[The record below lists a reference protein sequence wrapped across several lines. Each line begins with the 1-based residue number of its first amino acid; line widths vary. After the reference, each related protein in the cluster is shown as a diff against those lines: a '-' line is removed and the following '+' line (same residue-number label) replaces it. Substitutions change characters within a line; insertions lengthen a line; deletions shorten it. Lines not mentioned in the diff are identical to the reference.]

1 MRQPRCLRSNSRR
14 LAATFLL
21 ALCAGFA
28 QAAEPEAA
36 DTTASPTASLD
47 AALVAAKARHAPV
60 LIDFYAPWCY
70 SCYYMAKNVKNGA
83 EWEALE
89 KTAVV
94 LELDADA
101 PDGAHWMKQWTVK
114 GLPSYVV
121 LNENGEELGRIPLEQ
136 TRPEFYK
143 KINAIIAH
151 GSPIEALKAKVKDG
165 SPASIAATREVLAA
179 YAARRDGDGG
189 LAWRDA
195 QPDAVKTALDKN
207 PQGKLWIARLKL
219 LSAANAKRP
228 EDAAA
233 IAPEV
238 FAGDLG
244 CERAYEVERAL
255 DATESLPADQ
265 RKKLFAPEK
274 PKFDTLLKTR
284 VFIAK
289 PTCADARSEVET
301 AVELDKALGDDK
313 AAVDVL
319 DRAIADSRK
328 KIGDDLK
335 KNRNLADNLRV
346 YLDIAGKTDELDA
359 LYPQLIAAYPDDYV
373 YAFRFGRS
381 LAARGQYDKALGYLE
396 QAAPKAY
403 GANRLQVAQLRAEVL
418 VKLNRATDAKQVA
431 ADALKANGP
440 FFPEQAAKL
449 KATVSSS

>member
-1 MRQPRCLRSNSRR
+1 
-14 LAATFLL
+14 
-21 ALCAGFA
+21 
-28 QAAEPEAA
+28 
-36 DTTASPTASLD
+36 
-47 AALVAAKARHAPV
+47 V

-101 PDGAHWMKQWTVK
+101 PDGAHWIKQWTVK

-121 LNENGEELGRIPLEQ
+121 LNENGDELGRIPLEQ

-143 KINAIIAH
+143 KVNAIIAH
-151 GSPIEALKAKVKDG
+151 GNPIEALKAKAVDG
-165 SPASIAATREVLAA
+165 SPASVAAAREVLAA
-179 YAARRDGDGG
+179 YAARRLGDDG
-189 LAWRDA
+189 LAWRDTQA
-195 QPDAVKTALDKN
+195 ESLKTALGKDV
-207 PQGKLWIARLKL
+207 QGRLWIARLKL
-219 LSAANAKRP
+219 LAAANAKKP
-228 EDAAA
+228 DEVVA

-244 CERAYEVERAL
+244 CERAYEVGRAL
-255 DATESLPADQ
+255 DATEGLPAEQ
-265 RKKLFAPEK
+265 RKALFAPEK
-274 PKFDTLLKTR
+274 KKFDALLSSR
-284 VFIAK
+284 VFIPK

-313 AAVDVL
+313 AATAVL
-319 DRAIADSRK
+319 DRAIADVRK
-328 KIGDDLK
+328 KIGGDLK
-335 KNRNLADNLRV
+335 KDRNLSDNLRV
-346 YLDIAGKTDELDA
+346 YLDIAGKTDQLDV

-381 LAARGQYDKALGYLE
+381 LAARGQYDKALVYLE
-396 QAAPKAY
+396 QSAPKAY
-403 GANRLQVAQLRAEVL
+403 GANRLQVAQVRAEVL
-418 VKLNRATDAKQVA
+418 VKLDRATDARQVV